1 MAFSDRN
8 KPERKPISNTA
19 AQAIY
24 DKLAEQDKILDQAMA
39 EIMQASAVI
48 ASETATAH
56 QAYATRTAIAQ
67 ELATLAAEDFSPFA
81 PPAAVAPASP
91 SRRFHRPSPF
101 PSWPFGGKNRGSVN
115 RDRDLDDDLI

>member
-1 MAFSDRN
+1 MAFDRN

-24 DKLAEQDKILDQAMA
+24 DKLAEQDKILDQALS
-39 EIMQASAVI
+39 EIMQASAII

-67 ELATLAAEDFSPFA
+67 ELGELAAEDFSPFT
-81 PPAAVAPASP
+81 PPAAVAPANP
-91 SRRFHRPSPF
+91 SRRFYRRSPF
-101 PSWPFGGKNRGSVN
+101 PGWPFRDKASGGKSRF
-115 RDRDLDDDLI
+115 DADEELI